1 MLAAPKAAS
10 DWPSKLRLSACLAT
24 LLLRLKNRA
33 QFQAVLAQR
42 VIAKTEHF
50 ALHRHPLVGV
60 SEIAL
65 ARSPSPPAMLA
76 PVHMSSSYVHPQTK
90 PQFDRP
96 LFPSA
101 ELWLGAMVPKRWA
114 KRSVTRHAIKRQI
127 FDVLDSRLAP
137 DEQAAYL
144 VRLRAG
150 FSRQQFLSSTSELLK
165 QAVRI
170 ELNSLLDLAKA
181 ACPGS
186 RSA

>member
-1 MLAAPKAAS
+1 
-10 DWPSKLRLSACLAT
+10 
-24 LLLRLKNRA
+24 LLRLKNRA

-50 ALHRHPLVGV
+50 ALHRHPLGGACV
-60 SEIAL
+60 SG
-65 ARSPSPPAMLA
+65 ARARPPSPSAALEPALLEPMQ
-76 PVHMSSSYVHPQTK
+76 MISFTVHPQSK

-96 LFPSA
+96 VFPSV

-127 FDVLDSRLAP
+127 YDVLDARLEP

-144 VRLRAG
+144 VRLRSG

-165 QAVRI
+165 QAVRF
-170 ELNSLLDLAKA
+170 ELHSLMDRAKSTH
-181 ACPGS
+181 PGS
-186 RSA
+186 RTA